1 MGIVNL
7 RRERGFL
14 SEHAE
19 RRGVS
24 EPIQTGCASID
35 TLLGGGLERGV
46 VTQVYG
52 SPASGKTNLA
62 LSAAIRTAASGGT
75 ALYIDTE
82 GISLDRF
89 EALAHAVAGAD
100 DVESITSRVIVSDAV
115 DFAEQREAVQDAGD
129 FAERADLIVLDSA
142 TGFYRL
148 ERDSDD
154 EGETLRTVAQQV
166 THLLA
171 LARRH
176 DIAVLITNQVYAD
189 PEGDSGRPRPLGG
202 HTLTHWSGV
211 VLRLE
216 RFRGGNRRATLEKH
230 RSKPAGETAR
240 FRITDTGLEAVDETT
255 A

>member
-1 MGIVNL
+1 M
-7 RRERGFL
+7 
-14 SEHAE
+14 
-19 RRGVS
+19 S
-24 EPIQTGCASID
+24 EPIPTACASID
-35 TLLGGGLERGV
+35 ALLGGGLERGV

-52 SPASGKTNLA
+52 PPASGKTNLA

-89 EALAHAVAGAD
+89 EALARAVADTDAD

-115 DFAEQREAVQDAGD
+115 DFAEQREVVQDTGD

-154 EGETLRTVAQQV
+154 EGETLRTVARQV

-176 DIAVLITNQVYAD
+176 DIAVLVTNQVYAD

-240 FRITDTGLEAVDETT
+240 FRITETGLDAVDETT
-255 A
+255 V

>member
-1 MGIVNL
+1 V
-7 RRERGFL
+7 RGFL
-14 SEHAE
+14 TEHAE
-19 RRGVS
+19 RFGVS
-24 EPIQTGCASID
+24 EPIPTGCVSID
-35 TLLGGGLERGV
+35 ALLGGGLERGV

-52 SPASGKTNLA
+52 PPASGKTNLA

-75 ALYIDTE
+75 ALYVDTE

-89 EALAHAVAGAD
+89 EALARAAADGDDAGAD
-100 DVESITSRVIVSDAV
+100 VEAITSRVIISDAV

-129 FAERADLIVLDSA
+129 LAERVDLIVLDSA

-154 EGETLRTVAQQV
+154 EGETLRTVARQV
-166 THLLA
+166 THLLG

-176 DIAVLITNQVYAD
+176 DLAVLITNQVYAD
-189 PEGDSGRPRPLGG
+189 PESDSGRPRPLGG

-211 VLRLE
+211 VLRFE

-240 FRITDTGLEAVDETT
+240 FRITDVGLEAVEENT

>member
-1 MGIVNL
+1 M
-7 RRERGFL
+7 
-14 SEHAE
+14 
-19 RRGVS
+19 S
-24 EPIQTGCASID
+24 EPITTGCASID
-35 TLLGGGLERGV
+35 ALLGGGLERGA

-52 SPASGKTNLA
+52 PPASGKTNLA
-62 LSAAIRTAASGGT
+62 LSTAVRTAASGGT

-89 EALAHAVAGAD
+89 EALARDVAAGD
-100 DVESITSRVIVSDAV
+100 DVEAITSRVIVSDAV
-115 DFAEQREAVQDAGD
+115 DFAEQREAVRDAAD
-129 FAERADLIVLDSA
+129 FAGRVDLIVLDSA

-148 ERDSDD
+148 ERDGDD
-154 EGETLRTVAQQV
+154 GGETLRTVAEQV
-166 THLLA
+166 THLLG

-189 PEGDSGRPRPLGG
+189 PESDSGRPQPLGG

-211 VLRLE
+211 VVRFE

-230 RSKPAGETAR
+230 RSKPAGDTTR
-240 FRITDTGLEAVDETT
+240 FRITDTGLEGIDETT